1 MLPLSIAPINVVLK
15 IKRIV
20 VQGKQKNFLESLG
33 FGMDM
38 TITAIENIN
47 GNLIVILKNVRM
59 ALDSNIASK
68 IFVEEGKEEV

>member
-1 MLPLSIAPINVVLK
+1 
-15 IKRIV
+15 
-20 VQGKQKNFLESLG
+20 
-33 FGMDM
+33 MDM
-38 TITAIENIN
+38 TITVIENIN

>member
-38 TITAIENIN
+38 TITVIENIN
-47 GNLIVILKNVRM
+47 GNLIVILKF
-59 ALDSNIASK
+59 DNISQ
-68 IFVEEGKEEV
+68 I